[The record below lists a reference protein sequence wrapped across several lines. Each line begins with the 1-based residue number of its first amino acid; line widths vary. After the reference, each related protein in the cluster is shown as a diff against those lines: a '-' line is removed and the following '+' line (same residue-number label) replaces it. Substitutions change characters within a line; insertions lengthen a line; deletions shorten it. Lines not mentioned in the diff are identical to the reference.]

1 MNEYTRREKMAEEY
15 RKTHPPGTRIVLLS
29 TSEVAQP
36 VPIGMRGTVDHIDD
50 QSQLWLRWDNGR
62 TLPVVPEEDSFRKLT
77 DEELA
82 KEQAANRKIVRFGDE
97 CEISIPAEPI
107 KCSKLGYFDELEYDC
122 WDLVKKYCGTFGIEI
137 ESGDISFD
145 IAKGVQDHILEKFME
160 AGVKFEFNDDIT
172 EGETPVLGM

>member
-15 RKTHPPGTRIVLLS
+15 RITHPPGTRLVLLS

-36 VPIGMRGTVDHIDD
+36 IPIGMRGTVDHIDD
-50 QSQLWLRWDNGR
+50 QCHIWMKCDNGR

-82 KEQAANRKIVRFGDE
+82 QEQAAKRKIVDFGDE
-97 CEISIPAEPI
+97 CKISVPAEPVD
-107 KCSKLGYFDELEYDC
+107 CSKLGYFDELEYEC
-122 WDLVKKYCGTFGIEI
+122 WDLVKKYCEKFGIEI
-137 ESGDISFD
+137 KSGDISFD
-145 IAKGVQDHILEKFME
+145 IAKGIQDHIIEQFQN
-160 AGVKFEFNDDIT
+160 AGVEFNFNNDIT

>member
-29 TSEVAQP
+29 TSEVDQP

-50 QSQLWLRWDNGR
+50 QSQLWMRWDNGR

-82 KEQAANRKIVRFGDE
+82 QEQVPSRKVVRFGDE
-97 CEISIPAEPI
+97 CQISIPTEPI

-122 WDLVKKYCGTFGIEI
+122 WDLVKKYCEKFGIEI
-137 ESGDISFD
+137 KSGDISFD
-145 IAKGVQDHILEKFME
+145 IAKGVQDNIIEKFME

-172 EGETPVLGM
+172 EGEAPVLGM

>member
-1 MNEYTRREKMAEEY
+1 MIEKRLEEMAVRYREMY
-15 RKTHPPGTRIVLLS
+15 PPGTRVMLLS
-29 TSEVAQP
+29 MDDTMHPMPQG
-36 VPIGMRGTVDHIDD
+36 IKGTVKSIDD
-50 QSQLWLRWDNGR
+50 QCQITTIWDNGSVR
-62 TLPVVPEEDSFRKLT
+62 RLQPDNDSFRKLT

-122 WDLVKKYCGTFGIEI
+122 WDLVKKYCEKFGIEI